1 VSPSSTERPARWWNP
16 RSPRRLSA
24 GLALGR
30 DYVGFAAVAPAR
42 GGWRTQALSEE
53 RLETRLFC
61 GAPAPEARAA
71 LARALRK
78 LARGVAR
85 RFVPV
90 HVSVPDA
97 AVQWGLFE
105 LEEMPKS
112 GAAQL
117 DLARLRFSRQ
127 GTNGSHAYAC
137 QRLPGGAGKELLLG
151 MALDEGWQRCIGDS
165 LDDAGVRAW
174 SLSANVCRR
183 FNRFHDQLAQTSGA
197 LVALA
202 PDAWSLWL
210 WDGGGRPRY
219 ARARWRVSP
228 GADHAEIALDV
239 ERSILAFV
247 QGHGERTVARVFTA
261 AGAETAAMAA
271 ALDARMREPC
281 VQLPAAHL
289 TGGGGAAADL
299 AIAAALER

>member
-1 VSPSSTERPARWWNP
+1 VSPSSTERPARWWIP
-16 RSPRRLSA
+16 RAPRRPSA
-24 GLALGR
+24 GLAIGR
-30 DYVGFAAVAPAR
+30 DYVGFAAVLPAR
-42 GGWRTQALSEE
+42 GGWRAQALAEA
-53 RLETRLFC
+53 RLETPLFS

-71 LARALRK
+71 LAAALRK
-78 LARGVAR
+78 LGRGVAR

-97 AVQWGLFE
+97 AVQWGMFE
-105 LEEMPKS
+105 LEEMPKAS
-112 GAAQL
+112 AAQL

-127 GTNGSHAYAC
+127 GLNGGHACAC

-151 MALDEGWQRCIGDS
+151 MALDEGWRRCISDS

-183 FNRFHDQLAQTSGA
+183 FNRFHEQLAQTSGA

-202 PDAWSLWL
+202 PDAWSLLL
-210 WDGGGRPRY
+210 WDELGRPRY
-219 ARARWRVSP
+219 ARARWRAAP
-228 GADHAEIALDV
+228 GADHAEIALEV

-247 QGHGERTVARVFTA
+247 QGAGERTVARVFTA
-261 AGAETAAMAA
+261 AGDETAAMAA

-281 VQLPAAHL
+281 VRLAAQE
-289 TGGGGAAADL
+289 GGATADL
-299 AIAAALER
+299 AVAAALER